1 MKTRVMFAVLLLV
14 TGSSCAHVPS
24 KPAFG
29 AEQEI
34 RAALDTQVRAW
45 NAGDLRGFMEGYLPS
60 ARTRF
65 QSGGDV
71 FLGWQIVF
79 DRYQK
84 RYRDR
89 AAMGRLT
96 FSEVE
101 ITVLAPDAALVVG
114 RWRLERAQ
122 DTPSGLFTLLYRRT
136 SAGWRIVH
144 DHTSAAAP

>member
-1 MKTRVMFAVLLLV
+1 MKTRILFAALLLV
-14 TGSSCAHVPS
+14 TGSGCAHVPS

-45 NAGDLRGFMEGYLPS
+45 NTGDLRGFMEGYLPS

-71 FLGWQIVF
+71 FLGWQTVF

-114 RWRLERAQ
+114 RWRLDRAQ